1 MQKGKCICG
10 KKIDKYLNQSNSMR
24 ADGSIYVYEDES
36 PESWQIFRCKQCKK
50 VISETFIGKEIEQW
64 VQ

>member
-24 ADGSIYVYEDES
+24 ADSSIYVYEGES
-36 PESWQIFRCKQCKK
+36 PKSWQIFRCKQCEK
-50 VISETFIGKEIEQW
+50 VISETFIGKDIEQ
-64 VQ
+64 